1 MGGGG
6 SPWLPTVTVVAPHR
20 HHQRTGINWQPAAL
34 LACASLLL
42 TSCALNEIADDAA
55 GTGTATGS
63 LNGIGASSMS
73 VAQENWIAGFQTEN
87 PRATVIYAPEGS
99 GAGRDAFMGGGADFA
114 GSDRAFHLSENVVAA
129 FAGCA
134 VGSRALDLPVYISP
148 IAVVFHVDGVKDLN
162 LTPDVLA
169 GVFNGTIST
178 WSDPAIA
185 ALNPGAAL
193 PDLQITAVHRSDNSG
208 TTENFTSYLRIAASS
223 VWEDEADDTW
233 PLQGGEAAKGT
244 SGVLSAVR
252 DGVGTIGYV
261 DASQAGDT
269 ATAAIG
275 KVGAFELPTAEAA
288 ARAVEAAPVEEGR
301 SEHDL
306 ALQLDADAPG
316 YPIVLVSYALAC
328 ERYDSPEKAQL
339 VKEYLGWVAS
349 VDGQQSA
356 ADKAGAAPL
365 SPVLRD
371 KVLAAIDSIG

>member
-1 MGGGG
+1 M
-6 SPWLPTVTVVAPHR
+6 
-20 HHQRTGINWQPAAL
+20 
-34 LACASLLL
+34 CASLLL
-42 TSCALNEIADDAA
+42 TSCALNELADEAS
-55 GTGTATGS
+55 GTGTASGS

-87 PRATVIYAPEGS
+87 PDATVIYAPEGS

-114 GSDRAFHLSENVVAA
+114 GSDRPFDLTENVVGA

-134 VGSRALDLPVYISP
+134 DGSIALDLPVYVSP
-148 IAVVFHVDGVKDLN
+148 IAVVFNVADLDALQ

-169 GVFNGTIST
+169 AIFNGEIST
-178 WSDPAIA
+178 WSDDRIA
-185 ALNPGAAL
+185 ALNPGASL
-193 PDLQITAVHRSDNSG
+193 PDLQVTAVHRSDNSG
-208 TTENFTSYLRIAASS
+208 TTENFTAYLHSAADS
-223 VWEDEADDTW
+223 VWRDEPDGAW

-275 KVGAFELPTAEAA
+275 RVGAFELPTADAA
-288 ARAVEAAPVEEGR
+288 ARAVEASPVEDGR

-306 ALQLDADAPG
+306 ALRLDADAPG
-316 YPIVLVSYALAC
+316 YPIVLVSYALVC
-328 ERYDSPEKAQL
+328 ERYASPDKAEL

-349 VDGQQSA
+349 ADGQQSA
-356 ADKAGAAPL
+356 AERAGAAPL
-365 SPVLRD
+365 SAVLRE
-371 KVLAAIDSIG
+371 KVLAAIDSVR